1 MFSVLAQAG
10 QWNLR
15 HISNKGH
22 YHYCHKNYFIV
33 FSLNTDTFLWGDCLV
48 SVFNKINYLL
58 KNMASL
64 LWEGCTWK
72 LCAYSAANTGNH
84 IY

>member
-48 SVFNKINYLL
+48 SVFNKINYLSKEYGQFAVGRL
-58 KNMASL
+58 YM
-64 LWEGCTWK
+64 EIMC
-72 LCAYSAANTGNH
+72 
-84 IY
+84 I